1 MKKKLLAVFAAVAVA
16 GSTLAAFAAC
26 ANNNAQGGMGG
37 AGTAVQQRAR
47 DAYGI
52 GAVTTAKLLSDISP
66 VAIVKSASAVLSD
79 GGDGKQVAEFD
90 KYFQTLDTF
99 LNEDA
104 IKTNVEDNFDE
115 AYPYD
120 YKLTVNGS
128 DLDGTGVTYT
138 MYYSEQVLTVE
149 SEYDD
154 DDPDEAE
161 TLEAYSLEGVMVLE
175 GVAYNMTG
183 YRAVETETER
193 GESEV
198 SEELWMRATHP
209 DDKGTYVQ
217 MDIESENESE
227 RGESEREQEY
237 VYSIYRGGRLL
248 ERTLVDF
255 ETESEHGKEETE
267 YELSITRDGQT
278 SRYEVERAVRG
289 NGSVT
294 IGVKYYNINGK
305 SGRLEITQT
314 AEGKY
319 VYDMDDGERYEF
331 DDRFDD

>member
-1 MKKKLLAVFAAVAVA
+1 MKKKLLAVFAAAAVA

-66 VAIVKSASAVLSD
+66 VATVKSASAVLSD
-79 GGDGKQVAEFD
+79 GGDGKQVAGFD

-154 DDPDEAE
+154 DDPDEEE

-175 GVAYNMTG
+175 GVAYNLFRIRDDNYIFRQLILMSKLHVLRFQFQTDIFHTV
-183 YRAVETETER
+183 VEIIIYQNFTER
-193 GESEV
+193 IGD
-198 SEELWMRATHP
+198 P
-209 DDKGTYVQ
+209 
-217 MDIESENESE
+217 
-227 RGESEREQEY
+227 
-237 VYSIYRGGRLL
+237 
-248 ERTLVDF
+248 
-255 ETESEHGKEETE
+255 
-267 YELSITRDGQT
+267 
-278 SRYEVERAVRG
+278 VR
-289 NGSVT
+289 
-294 IGVKYYNINGK
+294 ID
-305 SGRLEITQT
+305 L
-314 AEGKY
+314 
-319 VYDMDDGERYEF
+319 
-331 DDRFDD
+331 